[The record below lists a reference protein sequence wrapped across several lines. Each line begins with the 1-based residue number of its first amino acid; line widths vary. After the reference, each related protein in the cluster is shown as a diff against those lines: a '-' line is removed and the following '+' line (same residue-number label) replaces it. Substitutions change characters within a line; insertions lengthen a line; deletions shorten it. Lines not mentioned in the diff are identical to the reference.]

1 MAIICPKPSYHYILI
16 SDLTDPTEMIDIEID
31 YDERYSAW
39 ASSFWS
45 APPPRGGPTGR
56 GRTGHFVKL
65 TYSPFNV
72 KMKKNQI
79 GITIYFEVDDLDN
92 LFSDS
97 VFSRTS
103 VLSFIPGG
111 QKMFVTCGTLMSLT
125 WIICPLEIIQI
136 IYWKRKIPLKPHVRP
151 LAWHYFLKLR
161 EFITFHCSCRS
172 ICSFFLL

>member
-16 SDLTDPTEMIDIEID
+16 SDLTDPTEMIDFEID

-45 APPPRGGPTGR
+45 GPPPPRGRADWQRPDS
-56 GRTGHFVKL
+56 HFVKL

-111 QKMFVTCGTLMSLT
+111 QKRFVTCGTLMPLT

-136 IYWKRKIPLKPHVRP
+136 IHWKRSFPFE
-151 LAWHYFLKLR
+151 A
-161 EFITFHCSCRS
+161 SCPTVGLTLFS
-172 ICSFFLL
+172 